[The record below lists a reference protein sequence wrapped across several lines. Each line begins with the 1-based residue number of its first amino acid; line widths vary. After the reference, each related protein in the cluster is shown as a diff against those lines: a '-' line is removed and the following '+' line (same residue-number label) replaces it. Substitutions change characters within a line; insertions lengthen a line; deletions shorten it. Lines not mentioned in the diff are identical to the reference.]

1 MNSQDGNSFEMRTD
15 SRLAATESRLAATES
30 RLAALEAKVDLLFEL
45 AREMREQIM
54 KIRTTDFPIL
64 VGLIVSC
71 NLATIGLLYKLL
83 AP

>member
-1 MNSQDGNSFEMRTD
+1 MNSHDGNSFEMRTD
-15 SRLAATESRLAATES
+15 SRLAATAS
-30 RLAALEAKVDLLFEL
+30 RLAALEAQVAMLIDLS
-45 AREMREQIM
+45 REMREQIM
-54 KIRTTDFPIL
+54 KIRTTDFRIL